1 MSDRILVL
9 DTETTGFSPYAD
21 RVVEFAAVEVLPR
34 TGAVGKR
41 LRRLVNPG
49 RSIPERVVHLH
60 GITNERVRNEPAFGA
75 LADEL
80 TEFVGGA
87 TLAIHNSRFDV
98 SMLNAELA
106 RAGRPRL
113 EELGVR
119 IVDTVAVARSV
130 YPLMPGHS
138 LDSLCRHLRI
148 SLAERAQHGALL
160 DALLLAK
167 ALPQMASDYDAW
179 MAGDDEAG
187 SPELDRF
194 EGALSAYCEALLGS
208 IDSNTAQGSDAGL
221 SRVATALRW
230 VDAQRE
236 VLTERCEAL
245 IEAASWCDKRVLA
258 YRKQREWTSW
268 KAAAEGLLL
277 NMDLSSYT
285 IANTS
290 QVVTPLVAVPEAS
303 FLATLEPIVNCV
315 DVLSSPHCV
324 ARATI
329 ALSNA
334 RDTLATQRQTLRA
347 GLLRYVDAGYFPQRA
362 SVKVSPRTTIDYR
375 KAVAERACGADLEP
389 YRLSNTSLTL
399 RSRSAAAC
407 RLLFGTAA

>member
-9 DTETTGFSPYAD
+9 DAETTGFSAYAD

-49 RSIPERVVHLH
+49 RSIPERVVRLH

-80 TEFVGGA
+80 TEFVRGA

-167 ALPQMASDYDAW
+167 ALPRMASDYDVW
-179 MAGDDEAG
+179 MAGEDEAG

-194 EGALSAYCEALLGS
+194 EGSLSAYCDALLGS
-208 IDSNTAQGSDAGL
+208 IDSSTAQGSDAGL

-230 VDAQRE
+230 VDAQRGL
-236 VLTERCEAL
+236 LTERCEAL
-245 IEAASWCDKRVLA
+245 IEAASWCDKHVLA

-268 KAAAEGLLL
+268 KAAAEGLLQ
-277 NMDLSSYT
+277 NVDLSSYT
-285 IANTS
+285 TASTS

-315 DVLSSPHCV
+315 HVLSSPHCV

-334 RDTLATQRQTLRA
+334 RETLATQRQALRA
-347 GLLRYVDAGYFPQRA
+347 CILRYVDAGYVPQRA
-362 SVKVSPRTTIDYR
+362 SVKVLPRTTIDYR

-389 YRLSNTSLTL
+389 YHLSNTSLTL
-399 RSRSAAAC
+399 RPREPAAC